1 MLFIP
6 HSGTA
11 NQALGSDGQTL
22 KEEEENGEH
31 L

>member
-1 MLFIP
+1 MLVIP

-11 NQALGSDGQTL
+11 NQALCSDGQTS
-22 KEEEENGEH
+22 KEKEQYEGH